1 MRLTTNGSGHFFVN
15 FLQNVGPNDPN
26 DTPLERYRRDAT
38 FSCRTLPLIHY
49 GLRAVLKLQKRGNSV
64 FRDKQNRRVHYIGQ
78 KSALLQTEERTASD
92 SQSNLMI
99 YFVGRRFFSEEFCCL
114 FSNFFFE

>member
-1 MRLTTNGSGHFFVN
+1 MLKCFLDSLRFLVKFENRAADYEGQWPFFVKL
-15 FLQNVGPNDPN
+15 LQNVGRNDPN

-64 FRDKQNRRVHYIGQ
+64 FLDKKID
-78 KSALLQTEERTASD
+78 ACTASD
-92 SQSNLMI
+92 RKAHCFKLKNALHHTVNQTS
-99 YFVGRRFFSEEFCCL
+99 
-114 FSNFFFE
+114 